1 MRKFENFNPYVLLV
15 FFMCNLL
22 PAMFLMEIKLN
33 LLLLISGIIYIWV
46 LKGKADFKILRNSFV
61 ITILITFVNM
71 LVSHNGSHVF
81 FYINNRA
88 VTYES
93 MRYGMTTGLMLS
105 GAFVWFSCMD
115 IVITG
120 EKIQYIFRK
129 MPKAGII
136 FSMILRFLPMYMRTP
151 FP

>member
-1 MRKFENFNPYVLLV
+1 
-15 FFMCNLL
+15 
-22 PAMFLMEIKLN
+22 
-33 LLLLISGIIYIWV
+33 
-46 LKGKADFKILRNSFV
+46 
-61 ITILITFVNM
+61 
-71 LVSHNGSHVF
+71 
-81 FYINNRA
+81 
-88 VTYES
+88 

-136 FSMILRFLPMYMRTP
+136 FSMILRFLPMYMRKYERMKMINDINNKSGRNSKDNAV
-151 FP
+151 FVFRE